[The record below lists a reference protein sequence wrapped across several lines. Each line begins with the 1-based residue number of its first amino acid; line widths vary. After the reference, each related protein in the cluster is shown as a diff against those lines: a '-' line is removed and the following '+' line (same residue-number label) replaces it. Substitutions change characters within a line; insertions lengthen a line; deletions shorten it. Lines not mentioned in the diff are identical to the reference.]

1 MAVLK
6 TLVGAVIGVSMVLA
20 VVVAVGSA
28 RAADA
33 PEPKAIARRSSS
45 YVELEKFLHGLWQHQ
60 WGDDTERAM
69 NIRAAR
75 DLGIFMSCAFI
86 FSRYGTLADV

>member
-1 MAVLK
+1 MGRISEAGADEE
-6 TLVGAVIGVSMVLA
+6 VGDVS
-20 VVVAVGSA
+20 VAGEGG
-28 RAADA
+28 AADA

-60 WGDDTERAM
+60 WGDTNERAK

>member
-1 MAVLK
+1 MGQIEEAGADEE
-6 TLVGAVIGVSMVLA
+6 VGDVS
-20 VVVAVGSA
+20 VAEGGG
-28 RAADA
+28 AADA

-60 WGDDTERAM
+60 WGDDNERAK